1 MQNVIS
7 RADLGSLVIMKFG
20 GTAITVSSLVLA
32 LAILIVSLLAARLLV
47 AGLGRFRERLPGAT
61 TSLYILEK
69 LGAYGIIILGLSFAI
84 AALGFNLSSFAIFAG
99 AVGVGAGLGLQGVV
113 KEFVSGLV
121 LLFDSVIKVGDY
133 VELPGGE
140 RIRGI
145 IQEIGTRA
153 TRIRTNDNVDILVPN
168 SRLIEDRFVNWTL
181 KGQTR
186 RIHIPFSVAY
196 GADKTLVRSIVIAA
210 AKALPFTLPD
220 DGVRSTQVWLVG
232 FGESA
237 LNFELLVWPTLYAVK
252 RPASIYAAYTWAI
265 DDALRDAGLEI
276 PFPQRDIHI
285 VDDRAAQEAS
295 GRRARSGMR
304 SNDAAKDVS
313 LQDEG
318 AATSSPA
325 RVPVQRA
332 S

>member
-153 TRIRTNDNVDILVPN
+153 TRIR
-168 SRLIEDRFVNWTL
+168 
-181 KGQTR
+181 
-186 RIHIPFSVAY
+186 
-196 GADKTLVRSIVIAA
+196 RSW
-210 AKALPFTLPD
+210 KP
-220 DGVRSTQVWLVG
+220 
-232 FGESA
+232 
-237 LNFELLVWPTLYAVK
+237 PT
-252 RPASIYAAYTWAI
+252 W
-265 DDALRDAGLEI
+265 
-276 PFPQRDIHI
+276 
-285 VDDRAAQEAS
+285 
-295 GRRARSGMR
+295 
-304 SNDAAKDVS
+304 
-313 LQDEG
+313 
-318 AATSSPA
+318 SPK
-325 RVPVQRA
+325 
-332 S
+332 